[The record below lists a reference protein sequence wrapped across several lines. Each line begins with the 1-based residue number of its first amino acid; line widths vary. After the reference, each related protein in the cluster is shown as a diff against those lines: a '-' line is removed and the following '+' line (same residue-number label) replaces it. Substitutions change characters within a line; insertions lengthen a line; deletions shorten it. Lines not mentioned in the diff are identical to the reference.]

1 MMWLAVRLLRPYL
14 IVAAT
19 VTAAATGYIW
29 YAATVVQQ
37 HLNLTGMPDCAD
49 PNDCYPSGS
58 AIDAVL
64 GMELVAAFVPPLL
77 GLILGVALFARERE
91 DDTIAFVLTQSTT
104 RGRWVLTK
112 FGCALTAG
120 LACAASVALAHRL
133 VATRYTALASDTYE
147 MLQLLH
153 INNAAYMVAQTLV
166 VIALGGVV
174 GLSTGRV
181 LPTLV
186 LTAVGGPFAVLIGVG
201 VAALLWSLLGRP
213 APAAADPAD
222 YSGDLF
228 TLDPVAY
235 LAGAVLLAGVIV
247 LMLLG
252 RRVGTREA
260 R

>member
-1 MMWLAVRLLRPYL
+1 
-14 IVAAT
+14 
-19 VTAAATGYIW
+19 
-29 YAATVVQQ
+29 
-37 HLNLTGMPDCAD
+37 
-49 PNDCYPSGS
+49 
-58 AIDAVL
+58 
-64 GMELVAAFVPPLL
+64 
-77 GLILGVALFARERE
+77 
-91 DDTIAFVLTQSTT
+91 
-104 RGRWVLTK
+104 
-112 FGCALTAG
+112 
-120 LACAASVALAHRL
+120 
-133 VATRYTALASDTYE
+133 
-147 MLQLLH
+147 
-153 INNAAYMVAQTLV
+153 MVAQTLV